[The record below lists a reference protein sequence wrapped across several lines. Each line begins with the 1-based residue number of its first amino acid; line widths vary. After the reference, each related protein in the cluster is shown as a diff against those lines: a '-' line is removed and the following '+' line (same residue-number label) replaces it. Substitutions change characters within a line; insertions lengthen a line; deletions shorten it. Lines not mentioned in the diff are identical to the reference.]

1 MKMKVKVKNKKED
14 APEKLSKR
22 LKMSP
27 KNRNGL
33 ERLLKCQAK
42 KGLKFSKKRAA
53 IIEHFI
59 KADRHYTVEQLYN
72 EIKQIV
78 PNIGYSTIYR
88 TLKLLVD
95 CGMARTHH
103 FGETDARFELVHK
116 EQHHDHLVCEKC
128 GRIIEF
134 THDSIEKFQNA
145 VAKEHNFLV
154 KSHELQIFGVC
165 KRCQQRKRQR

>member
-1 MKMKVKVKNKKED
+1 MKMKVKIKNKKEVL
-14 APEKLSKR
+14 PEKLSKR
-22 LKMSP
+22 IKISP
-27 KNRNGL
+27 KNRSGL

-42 KGLKFSKKRAA
+42 RGLKFSKKRAA

-72 EIKQIV
+72 EIKEVV

-134 THDSIEKFQNA
+134 TDNGIEKLQNA
-145 VAKEHNFLV
+145 VAKKHNFLV
-154 KSHELQIFGVC
+154 KNRELQIFGVC
-165 KRCQQRKRQR
+165 KRCQQRKH

>member
-1 MKMKVKVKNKKED
+1 MKMKVKIKNKKEVP
-14 APEKLSKR
+14 PEILSKR
-22 LKMSP
+22 IKISP

-42 KGLKFSKKRAA
+42 RGLKYSKKRAA
-53 IIEHFI
+53 IIEYFI

-72 EIKQIV
+72 EIKEIV

-88 TLKLLVD
+88 TLRLLVD

-103 FGETDARFELVHK
+103 FGETDTRFELVHK

-134 THDSIEKFQNA
+134 TNNGIEKFQNA
-145 VAKEHNFLV
+145 VAKKHNFLV
-154 KSHELQIFGVC
+154 KNRELQIFGVC
-165 KRCQQRKRQR
+165 KRCQQRKR

>member
-1 MKMKVKVKNKKED
+1 M
-14 APEKLSKR
+14 SKR
-22 LKMSP
+22 LKISS
-27 KNRNGL
+27 KNRNSL
-33 ERLLKCQAK
+33 EKLLKCQVK

-72 EIKQIV
+72 EIKEVV

-95 CGMARTHH
+95 CGMARIHH

-134 THDSIEKFQNA
+134 TNNGIEKLQNA
-145 VAKEHNFLV
+145 VAKKHNFLV
-154 KSHELQIFGVC
+154 KNRELQIFGVC
-165 KRCQQRKRQR
+165 KRCQ

>member
-1 MKMKVKVKNKKED
+1 MKVNIKNKKKVL
-14 APEKLSKR
+14 PEGLSKR
-22 LKMSP
+22 LKISP

-33 ERLLKCQAK
+33 EKLLKCQAK
-42 KGLKFSKKRAA
+42 RGLKYSKKRAA

-72 EIKQIV
+72 EIKTIV

-103 FGETDARFELVHK
+103 FGETDTRFELVHK

-128 GRIIEF
+128 GTIIEF
-134 THDSIEKFQNA
+134 THDGIEKFQNA
-145 VAKEHNFLV
+145 VAKKHNFLV
-154 KSHELQIFGVC
+154 KNRELQIFGVC
-165 KRCQQRKRQR
+165 KRCQQRTR

>member
-1 MKMKVKVKNKKED
+1 MKMKVKIKNNKEVP
-14 APEKLSKR
+14 PEKLSKR
-22 LKMSP
+22 IKISP
-27 KNRNGL
+27 KNRIGL
-33 ERLLKCQAK
+33 ERLLKFQAK
-42 KGLKFSKKRAA
+42 RGLKFSKKRAA

-72 EIKQIV
+72 EIKEIV
-78 PNIGYSTIYR
+78 PNISYSTIYR

-103 FGETDARFELVHK
+103 FGDTDARFELVHK

-134 THDSIEKFQNA
+134 IHDGIEKFQNA

-165 KRCQQRKRQR
+165 KRCQLRKRQR

>member
-1 MKMKVKVKNKKED
+1 MKMKVKVKNKKEVP
-14 APEKLSKR
+14 PEKLSKHI
-22 LKMSP
+22 KISP
-27 KNRNGL
+27 KNSNGL

-42 KGLKFSKKRAA
+42 RGLKFSKKRAA

-72 EIKQIV
+72 EIKEIV

-134 THDSIEKFQNA
+134 TNNGIEKFQNT
-145 VAKEHNFLV
+145 VAKKYNFLV
-154 KSHELQIFGVC
+154 KNRELQIFGVC
-165 KRCQQRKRQR
+165 KRCQQRKR